1 MEAEIKRL
9 VELVERLRDK
19 VKEILDKDE
28 NTNTTFN

>member
-9 VELVERLRDK
+9 VELVEKLRDK
-19 VKEILDKDE
+19 VREILDKDE

>member
-9 VELVERLRDK
+9 VELVEKLRDK
-19 VKEILDKDE
+19 VKEILKKDE

>member
-9 VELVERLRDK
+9 VQLVEKLRDK
-19 VKEILDKDE
+19 VKEILKKDE

>member
-19 VKEILDKDE
+19 VKEILDKNE